1 MKSKKILIIGNQGVG
16 KTQLAEIIAKDFGI
30 PVFDGISSLNEL
42 ENKEGI
48 YVSNAIP
55 VEIAQIGLPK
65 GFVLVHIS

>member
-42 ENKEGI
+42 DNKEGV

-55 VEIAQIGLPK
+55 AEIAQIGLPK